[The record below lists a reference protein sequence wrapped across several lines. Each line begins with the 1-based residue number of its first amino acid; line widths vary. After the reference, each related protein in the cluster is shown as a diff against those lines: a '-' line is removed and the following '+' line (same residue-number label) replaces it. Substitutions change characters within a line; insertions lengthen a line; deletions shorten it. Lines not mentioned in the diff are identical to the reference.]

1 MADPNPTSTSNG
13 NVIAAARL
21 AIAQLGMSLRWQ
33 QANLPDVKSSI
44 AVLSLAFLV
53 TAPVRS
59 APPDPALV
67 QPLAA
72 HPPVVTHL
80 KGRFNGEKVAY
91 TARVESLDVKDE
103 NGETRIVSFA
113 YTRDG
118 VKSHSQ
124 RPVTFLFN
132 GGPIVPSQW
141 VHLGG
146 LGPYRV
152 AVPDDVRADPATFK
166 VVENVHSPLDAT
178 DLVFVD
184 PASTGWSRVVTGTAP
199 DAYFSVKADAQQF
212 VAFIRTWLATHARS
226 QAPVYLFGESYG
238 TNRAA
243 EIAGQVADAPA
254 AFNLKGIFLYGQA
267 ANILEYAQRPANITS
282 YAVSLPTLAAI
293 AWYHG
298 KVDRRARTQDDFV
311 EESRRFAANEYLPAL
326 FQGNRLPQ
334 AERERIAARLEQ
346 LSGIPVAWY
355 LAHDLRI
362 TKEEFRVEL
371 LKDRGLLLGRSDAR
385 YVAPIGPKGRADD
398 PATVLATTVQALFET
413 YRRATLHVDWPEP
426 YLSDPPVADLD
437 GWDWNG
443 GRSPFGD
450 WPYYQ
455 RITKLMS
462 VNPQLRVVVGN
473 GWYDTMTTMGAA
485 QLLVS
490 QSGWD
495 PARTRLRFYDGGHT
509 GYSVEATARQIGD
522 DIREM
527 VR

>member
-1 MADPNPTSTSNG
+1 
-13 NVIAAARL
+13 
-21 AIAQLGMSLRWQ
+21 MSLRWQ

-53 TAPVRS
+53 TAPARS

-118 VKSHSQ
+118 LKSHSQ

-184 PASTGWSRVVTGTAP
+184 PASTGWSRVATGTAP

-226 QAPVYLFGESYG
+226 QSPVYLFGESYG

-243 EIAGQVADAPA
+243 EIAGQVADAPGTL
-254 AFNLKGIFLYGQA
+254 NLEGIFLYGQA

-298 KVDRRARTQDDFV
+298 KVDRSGRTQDDFV
-311 EESRRFAANEYLPAL
+311 EESRRFAAAEYLSAL
-326 FQGNRLPQ
+326 FQGNRVPQ

-346 LSGIPVAWY
+346 YSGIPAAWY
-355 LAHDLRI
+355 LAHELRI

-385 YVAPIGPKGRADD
+385 YVAPAPRS
-398 PATVLATTVQALFET
+398 TVASCAWLSGIL
-413 YRRATLHVDWPEP
+413 RR
-426 YLSDPPVADLD
+426 
-437 GWDWNG
+437 
-443 GRSPFGD
+443 
-450 WPYYQ
+450 
-455 RITKLMS
+455 
-462 VNPQLRVVVGN
+462 
-473 GWYDTMTTMGAA
+473 
-485 QLLVS
+485 
-490 QSGWD
+490 
-495 PARTRLRFYDGGHT
+495 
-509 GYSVEATARQIGD
+509 
-522 DIREM
+522 
-527 VR
+527 